1 MRVTVVLEA
10 LIAGLWESPG
20 IPGKVPGLW
29 DVKRHGGRGVKLEI
43 LSAGKKHF
51 NHNVQAECE
60 RKGFFNFFH
69 YYWTLQFLLIHIF
82 PKMHYFIEIIK
93 YFRMNLCTTTSYNLL
108 KLPRCLFVYSFAL
121 SFLIV
126 LPRIL
131 SIL

>member
-1 MRVTVVLEA
+1 MRVTLFLEA

-20 IPGKVPGLW
+20 IPGKAPGLW

-51 NHNVQAECE
+51 NNNVQAERE
-60 RKGFFNFFH
+60 IKFFFNFCH

-82 PKMHYFIEIIK
+82 PKIHYFIEIIK
-93 YFRMNLCTTTSYNLL
+93 YFRMNLCTTFYHLL
-108 KLPRCLFVYSFAL
+108 KLPRCLFVYTFAL
-121 SFLIV
+121 SFLII